1 MQPNQICIGKK
12 ISQGNIEFLD
22 FAVDESDKLL
32 VFNTFKEASEF
43 LKAEVGTGEELL
55 DYIITTVE
63 AQKDN
68 PRMKEIL
75 NIGVSGQQT
84 SQEKPQD
91 AQPEIVHAPKL
102 DVTETKDV
110 EVYFSLT
117 CSDFKILNN
126 DSIIDE
132 INNRQLIP
140 IIGFVDVKDPNQL
153 VQVPNFKLKHAF
165 IGEVQED
172 I

>member
-75 NIGVSGQQT
+75 NIGVSSQQT

-102 DVTETKDV
+102 DATETKDV

>member
-75 NIGVSGQQT
+75 NIGVSSQQT
-84 SQEKPQD
+84 NQEKPQD
-91 AQPEIVHAPKL
+91 IQPEIVHAPKS
-102 DVTETKDV
+102 DVGETKDV